1 MNQAVIITEN
11 KYPTEDA
18 GAIRQHAMAK
28 ILKELGYEVTVV
40 GYGKYTGKVQ
50 KEYDEIKYI
59 SLKPKSQNKVFR
71 IIYRLLFGLRAIRYI
86 KKNVS
91 EPSVILL
98 VDTLPYAWKMIER
111 YAVKQNATLIHDS
124 VEWYS
129 PEEYENGEK
138 NIEYRL
144 KEKTN
149 TQIVNKRWNVIAIS
163 SFLQEHFEKTAKN
176 VERIPVIMDTA
187 SIGYR
192 IEANEDLQ
200 KVIFVYV
207 GAPGR
212 KDYLKE
218 IVEGFGLLAEEDK
231 NSWELHIIGATKEQL
246 KTKCQIDDKTRDSLG
261 ESLFVHGR
269 LPHEDAIEWV
279 RKADYTLLLRD
290 AGLRY
295 AKAGFPTKIVESL
308 SCGTPP
314 VCNMSSDLSMYLK
327 DGENAFVSESHSPED
342 LKKALIKAIAC
353 SPEQKCKMRISARK
367 TAEDSFDYKKYISVL
382 RHIL

>member
-1 MNQAVIITEN
+1 MNQAVVITEN
-11 KYPTEDA
+11 KYPQEDA
-18 GAIRQHAMAK
+18 GAIRQHAMAR
-28 ILKELGYEVTVV
+28 ILKDLGYEVTVV

-50 KEYDEIKYI
+50 KEYDGIKYI
-59 SLKPKSQNKVFR
+59 SLKPKSQNKIIR
-71 IIYRLLFGLRAIRYI
+71 IIYRLLFGLRAMQYI

-98 VDTLPYAWKMIER
+98 VDTLPYAWKIIER
-111 YAVKQNATLIHDS
+111 YAVKQKSTLIHDS

-149 TQIVNKRWNVIAIS
+149 TQIINKNWNVIAIS
-163 SFLQEHFEKTAKN
+163 SFLQNHFEKLVN
-176 VERIPVIMDTA
+176 RVERIPVIMDTD
-187 SIGYR
+187 SIEYR
-192 IEANEDLQ
+192 IEPEIDSQ
-200 KVIFVYV
+200 KVSFVYV

-218 IVEGFGLLAEEDK
+218 MAEGFSLLSEEIED
-231 NSWELHIIGATKEQL
+231 SWDFHIIGVTKEQL
-246 KTKCQIDDKTRDSLG
+246 KTKCQISDNTLNSIG
-261 ESLFVHGR
+261 EKLFIHGR
-269 LPHEDAIEWV
+269 LPHEQAIEWV

-290 AGLRY
+290 ADLRY

-314 VCNMSSDLSMYLK
+314 ICNLSSDLGMYLK
-327 DGENAFVSESHSPED
+327 DGENAFISNGHRPED
-342 LKKALIKAIAC
+342 LKKALVKAIEC
-353 SPEQKCKMRISARK
+353 SVEQKRKMRISARK
-367 TAEDSFDYKKYISVL
+367 TAEENFNYKKYKEEL
-382 RHIL
+382 KNLL

>member
-1 MNQAVIITEN
+1 MNQAVLITEN
-11 KYPTEDA
+11 KYPAEDA

-28 ILKELGYEVTVV
+28 ILKDLGYEVTVV
-40 GYGKYTGKVQ
+40 GYGKYTGKAQ
-50 KEYDEIKYI
+50 KEYDAIKYI
-59 SLKPKSQNKVFR
+59 SLKPKSQNKLVR
-71 IIYRLLFGLRAIRYI
+71 IIFRLLFGLRAIRYI
-86 KKNVS
+86 KKNVPK
-91 EPSVILL
+91 PSVILL
-98 VDTLPYAWKMIER
+98 VDTLPYAWRIIEK
-111 YAVKQNATLIHDS
+111 YGVKHNSTLIHDS

-149 TQIVNKRWNVIAIS
+149 TEIINKNWNVIAIS
-163 SFLQEHFEKTAKN
+163 SFLQDHFGKIASK

-187 SIGYR
+187 SIQYR
-192 IEANEDLQ
+192 IETTDDSP
-200 KVIFVYV
+200 KVRFVYV

-218 IVEGFGLLAEEDK
+218 IVEGFSLLEAEHK
-231 NSWELHIIGATKEQL
+231 KLCELHIIGITKEQL
-246 KTKCQIDDKTRDSLG
+246 VTKCNVDNNILDLLEDTI
-261 ESLFVHGR
+261 FVYGR
-269 LPHEDAIEWV
+269 LPHEEAIEWV
-279 RKADYTLLLRD
+279 CKADYTLLLRD
-290 AGLRY
+290 ADLRY

-314 VCNMSSDLSMYLK
+314 VCNLSSDLDMYLK
-327 DGENAFVSESHSPED
+327 DGENAIISDSHSPED

-353 SPEQKCKMRISARK
+353 SSEEKKKMRFSARK

-382 RHIL
+382 KAIS